1 LLPVTQGGIGVRE
14 AAQAALFAPFG
25 VSAVMAVAT
34 GLVFEVVIISGG
46 LLGGVLALLLGR
58 MRDGKG
64 TSPRLTPEQ
73 A

>member
-1 LLPVTQGGIGVRE
+1 
-14 AAQAALFAPFG
+14 
-25 VSAVMAVAT
+25 
-34 GLVFEVVIISGG
+34 VFEVVIISGG